1 MITVS
6 KSSMKKFF
14 LILALMASVSN
25 LWAQA
30 KATNA
35 LQAKFDNSLA
45 LYFYKNTLRMLNQSE
60 NKDFDD
66 MVKNID
72 KLKFLMVDK
81 STRNFG
87 PKEYQKLVQDYRAE
101 DYESAMT
108 GRMQGRNFDVFIK
121 DKPRS
126 TVVLVNDSTSL
137 FVLDMVGT
145 IDASK
150 AGTLFSTIDNSTD
163 IGKKIRNFTEHK
175 GKKDW
180 DREKDKEKSE
190 H

>member
-1 MITVS
+1 
-6 KSSMKKFF
+6 MKKLV
-14 LILALMASVSN
+14 LILAMAASVST

-30 KATNA
+30 KTTNA
-35 LQAKFDNSLA
+35 LQASFDNALA
-45 LYFYKNTLRMLNQSE
+45 LYFYKNTLRMLNQAE
-60 NKDFDD
+60 NKDFDE

-81 STRNFG
+81 STKNFG
-87 PKEYQKLVQDYRAE
+87 PKEYQKLVRDYRAE
-101 DYESAMT
+101 DFESAMT
-108 GRMQGRNFDVFIK
+108 GRMEGRNFDVFIK
-121 DKPRS
+121 DNPRS

-150 AGTLFSTIDNSTD
+150 VGTLFSTIDNSTD

-175 GKKDW
+175 GKKDE
-180 DREKDKEKSE
+180 DKEKVKEKSE